1 MVMEFLPTDK
11 PLLHNLNNKGPVEV
25 FELFFDDR
33 VEKIHNFTNNYAI
46 EKAAVDWRI
55 LTKEVIRYFLA
66 IIMLIGHILILPG
79 WGKSPDVPFAAKLYR
94 LTARSARLT
103 PCRMLCSIPWI
114 WS

>member
-1 MVMEFLPTDK
+1 MVMEFLATDK
-11 PLLHNLNNKGPVEV
+11 PLHHNLNNKGLVEV

-33 VEKIHNFTNNYAI
+33 IEKINNFTNTYAV

-55 LTKEVIRYFLA
+55 LTKEDLRYFLA
-66 IIMLIGHILILPG
+66 IIMLIGHILPG

>member
-25 FELFFDDR
+25 FELYFDDR
-33 VEKIHNFTNNYAI
+33 VKKIYNFTNSYAV

-55 LTKEVIRYFLA
+55 LTKEELRYFLA
-66 IIMLIGHILILPG
+66 IIMLIGQILPE
-79 WGKSPDVPFAAKLYR
+79 WGKSSDVPFAAKQYR

-103 PCRMLCSIPWI
+103 PCRMLCYIPWI

>member
-33 VEKIHNFTNNYAI
+33 IEKIYNFTNTYAV

-55 LTKEVIRYFLA
+55 LNGAKVQMCPLPLNCTDLLHEVR
-66 IIMLIGHILILPG
+66 G
-79 WGKSPDVPFAAKLYR
+79 
-94 LTARSARLT
+94 
-103 PCRMLCSIPWI
+103 
-114 WS
+114 

>member
-1 MVMEFLPTDK
+1 MVMEFLPPDK

-25 FELFFDDR
+25 FELFLM
-33 VEKIHNFTNNYAI
+33 IYNFTNTYAV

-55 LTKEVIRYFLA
+55 LTKEDLRYFLA
-66 IIMLIGHILILPG
+66 IIMLIGHILPG
-79 WGKSPDVPFAAKLYR
+79 WGKSPDATFAAKLYR
-94 LTARSARLT
+94 LTAQSARLT